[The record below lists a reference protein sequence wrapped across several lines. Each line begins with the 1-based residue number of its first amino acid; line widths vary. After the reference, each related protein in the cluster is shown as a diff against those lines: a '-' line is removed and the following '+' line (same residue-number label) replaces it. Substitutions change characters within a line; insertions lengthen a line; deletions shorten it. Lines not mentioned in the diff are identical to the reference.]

1 MKLSPVLFFATVT
14 MLHAQTIAPR
24 DHVELPLREPPA
36 KAAKGAP
43 AAEPEK
49 VIFRIGNYDEF
60 GLNRTVENVQTP
72 TLTVYRPAK
81 AAHGNAAM
89 VVCPGG
95 GYAME
100 VIDREGH
107 AIARYFAA
115 QGLTVAVLKYRL
127 PAADTFDQ
135 GLPVSQQDALE
146 AVRCLR
152 RRASEWQVNPRCIG
166 IMGFSAGGHLAGSV
180 AMRGE
185 AADGSRP
192 DFAVLMYAVTLMHGE
207 DMHRGSRERLLG
219 PNPSE
224 VRIGEFSLEKRA
236 RPGLPPFFLC
246 HATNDKAVPL
256 PNAEVLAQSLREA
269 HVPTELLVVP
279 SGGHGFALGRDEA
292 SAVWKERFLSWLD
305 ALLVA
310 KER

>member
-1 MKLSPVLFFATVT
+1 MKLALLLLATAT
-14 MLHAQTIAPR
+14 LLHAQTIVPG
-24 DHVELPLREPPA
+24 DHAEFPLREPPA
-36 KAAKGAP
+36 KAVKGAP
-43 AAEPEK
+43 APEAEK
-49 VIFRIGNYDEF
+49 VTFRVGNYDEL
-60 GLNRTVENVQTP
+60 GLNRTVENIQTP

-81 AAHGNAAM
+81 PSHGNAAM

-127 PAADTFDQ
+127 PKADTFEK
-135 GLPVSQQDALE
+135 GLPDSQQDALE
-146 AVRCLR
+146 AIRYLR
-152 RRASEWQVNPRCIG
+152 RRASEWQINPKRIG
-166 IMGFSAGGHLAGSV
+166 IIGFSAGGHLAGST
-180 AMRGE
+180 AMLGE

-207 DMHRGSRERLLG
+207 DMHVGSRERLLG

-224 VRIGEFSLEKRA
+224 ARIAEFSLEKRA

-256 PNAEVLAQSLREA
+256 PNAELLADALRTVN
-269 HVPTELLVVP
+269 VPTELLIVP
-279 SGGHGFALGRDEA
+279 TGGHGFSLGRDEA
-292 SAVWKERFLSWLD
+292 SSVWKERFLLWLD
-305 ALLVA
+305 HLP
-310 KER
+310 